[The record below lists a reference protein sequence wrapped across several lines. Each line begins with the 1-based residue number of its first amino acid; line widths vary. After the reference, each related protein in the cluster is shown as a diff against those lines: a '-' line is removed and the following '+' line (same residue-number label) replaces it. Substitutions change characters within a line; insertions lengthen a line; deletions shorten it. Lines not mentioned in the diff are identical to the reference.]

1 MAEASVQAAL
11 ATTAAVPTQA
21 PQPTRTATLLPIET
35 PAPNIPPGTVRI
47 PAGSFTMGGDADTAL
62 AVCQKYVSNC
72 SRDWYVN
79 EEPPHAVS
87 LDAFTLDAYEVT
99 NAQFAAFLNAQGNQ
113 QEGGASWLE
122 FDSDYVKIH
131 QVSGTWQADSGYA
144 NHPVV
149 EVSWYGAQAYC
160 EWTGGRL
167 PTEAEWEYAARGGLE
182 GKQYPWGDGLDGSL
196 VNFCDSNC
204 EYDWADK
211 TTNDGFART
220 APVGSFQ
227 QNGYGLYDMAG
238 NVWEWVSSLY
248 QSYPYN
254 AEDGREDLSAS
265 GSRVLR
271 GGSWGDVPYNLCVA
285 YRLDLDPALGSCFF
299 GFRCAFSP

>member
-1 MAEASVQAAL
+1 MGSDTGSADE
-11 ATTAAVPTQA
+11 
-21 PQPTRTATLLPIET
+21 QPVHE
-35 PAPNIPPGTVRI
+35 
-47 PAGSFTMGGDADTAL
+47 
-62 AVCQKYVSNC
+62 
-72 SRDWYVN
+72 
-79 EEPPHAVS
+79 VS
-87 LDAFTLDAYEVT
+87 LDAFNLDAYEVT

-122 FDSDYVKIH
+122 FDSDHVKIH

-160 EWTGGRL
+160 EWTGGQL
-167 PTEAEWEYAARGGLE
+167 PSEAEWEYAARGGLE
-182 GKQYPWGDGLDGSL
+182 GKLYPWGDESPTCDEQAYAG
-196 VNFCDSNC
+196 VNFGNC
-204 EYDWADK
+204 GG
-211 TTNDGFART
+211 TT
-220 APVGSFQ
+220 VSIGSFQ
-227 QNGYGLYDMAG
+227 PNSYGLYDMAG

-271 GGSWGDVPYNLCVA
+271 GGSWLNDAYFLRVA
-285 YRLDLDPALGSCFF
+285 SRSYVGPTDGYFSL